1 LRRFV
6 MVKKI
11 IEVKDVHKYFKRGE
25 TFVHAL
31 RGVSMTINQGDFV
44 FIIGPSGSGKSTL
57 LHLIGALDLPT
68 EGEILFDG
76 KKLSD
81 FDEDTLSIIRRKK
94 IGFIFQAFNLMQSLT
109 ALENVTIPLVPS
121 GIEEEKANEKAI
133 KLMTLL
139 GLKERIYHTP
149 NQLSGG
155 QQQRVA
161 IARALINDPIIV
173 LADEPTGEVDSQTG
187 NEIFDYLRK
196 MNKQFNKTF
205 VIVTHDTEYIKKGDK
220 IFKIHDGKIVR

>member
-1 LRRFV
+1 

-11 IEVKDVHKYFKRGE
+11 IEVKGVHKYFKRGE

-31 RGVSMTINQGDFV
+31 RGVSMTINQGDFI

-57 LHLIGALDLPT
+57 LHLLGALDLPT

-76 KKLSD
+76 KKLSE
-81 FDEDTLSIIRRKK
+81 FDEDTLSVIRRKK

-121 GIEEEKANEKAI
+121 GIKEEEANEKAI

-196 MNKQFNKTF
+196 MNKQFKKTF

-220 IFKIHDGKIVR
+220 IFKIHDGKIVA